1 MKISNDIPNLSFRLF
16 SFCHPRLDR
25 GSRVFLFC
33 PFIRVVQPG
42 TKKLLDSR
50 LKMSGMTDWR
60 EASHSHVVA
69 CREQAC
75 MRDSRRDTIICV

>member
-1 MKISNDIPNLSFRLF
+1 MKIPNDIPNLSFRFF

-42 TKKLLDSR
+42 TKKLLDS
-50 LKMSGMTDWR
+50 SP
-60 EASHSHVVA
+60 
-69 CREQAC
+69 Q
-75 MRDSRRDTIICV
+75 